1 MEVIGYYYLVKGPDG
16 FQKESYT
23 REYHKKGIIMK
34 TLYLHIGTAKT
45 ATSSIQAFLAANR
58 KTLARLGYCFPKLP
72 HQYPYVNPNR
82 NAHFMLGN
90 TYEKD
95 FHVQPPEETEDL
107 QEGLAQVRECFKEYD
122 RVILTD
128 ENLWRASTYLIKDLF
143 PYLEQEAKKQGYLIK
158 IIVYLRRQDQYL
170 ISLWNQNVKRSNNP
184 YTVPLDSYIKRMQ
197 KNFNLILNYDSKL
210 DSLAELFGKDNLT
223 VRRFEPQSWKNHS
236 ILDDFMDCI
245 GLEVTPDFKIP
256 DRMKNPRL
264 TNNCA
269 EIKRILN
276 KNHSLSIEEMNYL
289 ASFLKSM
296 SEMPEDGKTADNSY
310 SMLSAKQTKELL
322 AKYEQGNER
331 VASEYIKDGKPM
343 FSSEITDLPKWKANN
358 PYMLEDMIQF
368 FTLAFTDLHQSMKGM
383 KKEINRLKKTS
394 AKGQKGGEPFLSKL
408 AHPVSSL
415 FNTKSSD

>member
-1 MEVIGYYYLVKGPDG
+1 
-16 FQKESYT
+16 
-23 REYHKKGIIMK
+23 MK
-34 TLYLHIGTAKT
+34 ILYLHIGTAKT
-45 ATSSIQAFLAANR
+45 ATSSIQAFLSANR
-58 KTLARLGYCFPKLP
+58 ETLARLGYCFPKLP
-72 HQYPYVNPNR
+72 HRYPYVSPNR

-90 TYEKD
+90 TYGKD

-122 RVILTD
+122 RVILSD
-128 ENLWRASTYLIKDLF
+128 ENLWRASSYLIKDLF
-143 PYLEQEAKKQGYLIK
+143 PYLEQEAKKHGYLIQ

-170 ISLWNQNVKRSNNP
+170 SSLWNQNVKRTNKP

-197 KNFNLILNYDSKL
+197 KNFSLILDYASKL

-236 ILDDFMDCI
+236 IIDDFMDCI
-245 GLEVTPDFKIP
+245 GLEITPDFKIP

-269 EIKRILN
+269 EIKRIIN
-276 KNHSLSIEEMNYL
+276 KDPSLSIEEMNYL
-289 ASFLKSM
+289 ASFLMSM
-296 SEMPEDGKTADNSY
+296 SEKPADGKTADNSY
-310 SMLSAKQTKELL
+310 SMLSAKQTKALL

-343 FSSEITDLPKWKANN
+343 FSSDITDLPKWKADN
-358 PYMLEDMIQF
+358 PYMLEDVIRF
-368 FTLAFTDLHQSMKGM
+368 FTLAFTDLHQSTKDMQKELKQLKKASANM
-383 KKEINRLKKTS
+383 KKGDK
-394 AKGQKGGEPFLSKL
+394 QFLSKL

-415 FNTKSSD
+415 FNTKDSD